1 MSSIR
6 DHTVGQRILRN
17 LEKAKSSYSDSLEK
31 LSSGTIFTR
40 LDPRPSERAL
50 AEKLEYRIRSLSAS
64 KSNINDAF
72 SLLQTAESGLEE
84 VNNMMARMKEI
95 TISAANST
103 VTDQERYYLMIEYQG
118 LFNEINR
125 VAVTTEYNGMPL
137 LNPQDPKLPKEIMLR
152 VDDPLPPDSPVA
164 QEIATRDDVNSILLP
179 LNSVG
184 ATAEALGVKS
194 AREIIEAADPQEG
207 IAIEDVESLLIPE
220 ESEGNFVT
228 SFDDAF
234 NRLAMQRHSFGAI
247 QSRLQRSLDHIDV
260 FSENIAAAKSRIADT
275 DYTQEVTRMTEAK
288 LLMNAST
295 ALLAHANMDQS
306 MVTTLLSGAL

>member
-6 DHTVGQRILRN
+6 DQTVGQRIIRN
-17 LEKAKSSYSDSLEK
+17 LEKAKSAYSDSLEK
-31 LSSGTIFTR
+31 LSSGTVFTR

-95 TISAANST
+95 TIAAANST
-103 VTDQERYYLMIEYQG
+103 VTNQERYYLMIEYQG

-137 LNPQDPKLPKEIMLR
+137 LNPQDPKLPKDIILR
-152 VDDPLPPDSPVA
+152 VDDPLTPDSPVA
-164 QEIATRDDVNSILLP
+164 QEIATNDDVNAILLP
-179 LNSVG
+179 LHGVG
-184 ATAEALGVKS
+184 ATAEALGVKT
-194 AREIIEAADPQEG
+194 AREMIEAATPEEG
-207 IAIEDVESLLIPE
+207 IAIDDVESLLMPE
-220 ESEGNFVT
+220 ESDGDFVT
-228 SFDDAF
+228 SFDQAF
-234 NRLAMQRHSFGAI
+234 NKLAMQRHSFGAI

-260 FSENIAAAKSRIADT
+260 FSENIAAAKSRVADT
-275 DYTQEVTRMTEAK
+275 DYTQEVTRMTESK
-288 LLMNAST
+288 ILMNAST
-295 ALLAHANMDQS
+295 SLLAHANIDQAMIS
-306 MVTTLLSGAL
+306 SLLNSVL